1 MERSS
6 RGVMNEDQTEGA
18 APVSQHSRTPALD
31 AALGWLLRVVVSL
44 IGSTVR
50 WRIDDPADLL
60 GHTPQQSCIFAFWHN
75 RIFLMP
81 YLFRKHW
88 HSRQRDRVAVLVSA
102 SRDGEKLTR
111 VLSKFNLICVR
122 GSSSRRGKEALR
134 ELSRLIQE
142 GYDAGITPDGP
153 RGPKYHCHDGVI
165 SLSQMTQSPIIP
177 VSYDL
182 AHKITVNSWDNFMIP
197 LPFTRATLHIGA
209 PLSVPASAGDAQREE
224 KRLELEKVLKSLS
237 S

>member
-1 MERSS
+1 MI
-6 RGVMNEDQTEGA
+6 
-18 APVSQHSRTPALD
+18 
-31 AALGWLLRVVVSL
+31 GWVLRVLVSL

-50 WRIDDPADLL
+50 WRIDDAPGLL
-60 GHTPQQSCIFAFWHN
+60 SQTPERSCIFAFWHN

-88 HSRQRDRVAVLVSA
+88 HTRQRGRVAVLVSA
-102 SRDGEKLTR
+102 SKDGEKLAR

-134 ELSRLIQE
+134 ELTHLVNE

-153 RGPKYHCHDGVI
+153 RGPKYCCHDGVI
-165 SLSQMTQSPIIP
+165 SLAQFTQAPIIP

-182 AHKITVNSWDNFMIP
+182 GHKITLNSWDGFMIP
-197 LPFTRATLHIGA
+197 WPFTRATVRIG
-209 PLSVPASAGDAQREE
+209 PPMIVPAHAGNGLREQ
-224 KRLELEKVLKSLS
+224 KRVELESILKSLS
-237 S
+237 DRKE